1 MNMGYLSNYFSLS
14 TIFYTPT
21 LNLKATQKFTHD
33 IKNKSKLMY
42 KIIKTVHNACKI
54 DIQI

>member
-42 KIIKTVHNACKI
+42 KIIKTQCIMHVK
-54 DIQI
+54 